1 MSWIRRRKRRAFR
14 PEVEGEMETRM
25 LPSGFAG
32 HVVGQAEHIAPRE
45 FFAHRPPTH
54 VPFGP
59 RVGIQSF
66 FGGQGAR
73 VAVGNGEVFNISVYN
88 PANPLIAGGQI
99 HAFPMSGGRV
109 GLLVAGTTQQ
119 SVLSIDPQPFPL
131 RVGTAHD
138 FAYRVDNQT
147 QTLNIGE
154 IIVKSGNIYQIL
166 GYHTADLSGPIIV
179 NGFGTVDRIALD
191 SILPGG
197 SIDIGGTLNT
207 LDVVHTANFDGGSG
221 LYVGRDLNWMDIG
234 QDLDFSGGSG
244 MYIARDLGLVAQGAK
259 GSDTG
264 GQGALV
270 HGNVNIA
277 PGSSMN
283 FGRYIDAPFTIYG
296 SLNGYSR
303 VNPTAALAKIVSYG
317 GGTP

>member
-1 MSWIRRRKRRAFR
+1 MRWNRRRSERAFR
-14 PEVEGEMETRM
+14 PAVEGEMETRM

-32 HVVGQAEHIAPRE
+32 NLAGHAGNIAPRE
-45 FFAHRPPTH
+45 FFVHRAPTH

-66 FGGQGAR
+66 FGGQGSR

-88 PANPLIAGGQI
+88 VANPLIAGGQI

-109 GLLVAGTTQQ
+109 GLIVAGTTQQ
-119 SVLSIDPQPFPL
+119 SALSIDPVAFPL
-131 RVGTAHD
+131 RKGTAHQ
-138 FAYRVDNQT
+138 FAYRVDNQS

-154 IIVKSGNIYQIL
+154 IIVKSGSIYQIL

-191 SILPGG
+191 TILPGG
-197 SIDIGGTLNT
+197 SIDVGGTLNT
-207 LDVVHTANFDGGSG
+207 LDVVHNANFDGGTG
-221 LYVGRDLNWMDIG
+221 LFVGRDLNWMDIG
-234 QDLDFSGGSG
+234 QDLNFAGGSS
-244 MYIARDLGLVAQGAK
+244 MYIARDLGLVAQGSK
-259 GSDTG
+259 GTDTG

-283 FGRYIDAPFTIYG
+283 FGRFIDAPFTIYG

-303 VNPTAALAKIVSYG
+303 VNPTAALGKIIAYG